1 MGRALLVVIVLVSQL
16 LLPVRGLKA
25 EPCFYSHAGST
36 GCGQARISGEED
48 KVKELDL
55 EGCPGDKNDLWV
67 DLTVTSGGTASV
79 EVLWLPPDNVSPRDW
94 NGSWMDPTPKQFQLE
109 EGATIKIALNI
120 KWHMLKVGEMSK
132 GRLIFAMTW
141 VIAGKK
147 VTKNLIYKTTMTIPG
162 PKIKAEDVVVKS
174 VCSDGAIS
182 KFGIPVEN
190 FGCGMK
196 GQIVFG
202 ECKFLEKSHIFPVD
216 IAQREEGKGKSV
228 TMVAIDGLAVRMR
241 DRKVMLPVFIRDL
254 SRTPVIDVPL
264 CSVTLLSNMP
274 PLLEGSQTFSVVR
287 GTKTAFGVACSDEE
301 NDPVEFSVLGAPP
314 WCTIEKKGKQS
325 ALIMFEP
332 PKDAQTGKVA
342 FKLCCKDSCNTVCVD
357 ASLEVKAYETGQYG
371 VVINSGVLLAIGRDD
386 IKSFSVEIK
395 PKAVCKGKDVV
406 FEIFPKETEYFQ
418 AEIVS
423 HGDYASLKIKTKNI
437 PYCGII
443 KISVTVGDRREDAFA
458 SLVIY

>member
-1 MGRALLVVIVLVSQL
+1 MGRVLLVAIVFVSHLLV
-16 LLPVRGLKA
+16 PVRGLQA

-182 KFGIPVEN
+182 KFGISVGN

-202 ECKFLEKSHIFPVD
+202 QCEFLEKSHVFPVD

-228 TMVAIDGLAVRMR
+228 TVATIEGLAVKMK
-241 DRKVMLPVFIRDL
+241 DRKAVLPVFIRDL

-274 PLLEGSQTFSVVR
+274 PLLEGGLAFSVVR
-287 GTKTAFGVACSDEE
+287 GRKTSFEIACSDEE
-301 NDPVEFSVLGAPP
+301 NEPVEFSVLDTPL

-325 ALIMFEP
+325 ALITFEP

-443 KISVTVGDRREDAFA
+443 KISATVGDRCEDAFA
-458 SLVIY
+458 SVVIY

>member
-1 MGRALLVVIVLVSQL
+1 MGRVLLVVILLVSQL

-25 EPCFYSHAGST
+25 EPYFYSHAGST

-79 EVLWLPPDNVSPRDW
+79 EVFWLPPDNVSPRDW
-94 NGSWMDPTPKQFQLE
+94 NGLWMDPTPKHFQLE

-120 KWHMLKVGEMSK
+120 KWHMLKVGEVSK

-147 VTKNLIYKTTMTIPG
+147 ITKNLIYKTTMVVPG

-174 VCSDGAIS
+174 VCSDGTTS
-182 KFGIPVEN
+182 RFGIPVGN
-190 FGCGMK
+190 FGCGMS

-202 ECKFLEKSHIFPVD
+202 ECEFLEKSHVFPVD
-216 IAQREEGKGKSV
+216 ITQREEGKGKSV
-228 TMVAIDGLAVRMR
+228 TVATIEGLAVKMK
-241 DRKVMLPVFIRDL
+241 DRKAVLPVFIRDL
-254 SRTPVIDVPL
+254 SKTPIIDTPL
-264 CSVTLLSNMP
+264 CSVTLFSNMP
-274 PLLEGSQTFSVVR
+274 PLLEGGQAFSVVR
-287 GTKTAFGVACSDEE
+287 GMKATFDIACSDEE
-301 NDPVEFSVLGAPP
+301 NEPVEFSVIGAPS

-325 ALIMFEP
+325 ALVTFEP
-332 PKDAQTGKVA
+332 PKDAQTGKMA
-342 FKLCCKDSCNTVCVD
+342 FKLCYKDSCNTVCVD
-357 ASLEVKAYETGQYG
+357 ANLEVKAHETGQYG
-371 VVINSGVLLAIGRDD
+371 VVINSGVPLVVGRED

-395 PKAVCKGKDVV
+395 PKTVCKGKMVE
-406 FEIFPKETEYFQ
+406 FEVFPKETDWFQ

-423 HGDYASLKIKTKNI
+423 HGDYASLKLKTKNI

-458 SLVIY
+458 SVVIY